1 MFMLRSSLAFV
12 YEETFRWGPLG
23 GDMAAL
29 LSEQGKLLVFARTAA
44 LLLIA
49 FTPFSE
55 IFLRPN
61 VVPSDEYIESTWLIY
76 FFVISGFG
84 VINFLAIDY
93 YAFATRLP
101 RKISR
106 FQYFA
111 ARIAFI
117 LVFAV
122 CFQVFLQSSVPSF
135 VLRFTGSHTA
145 VELEIRGLN
154 PNRDRKYCVRGVF
167 LRNKPYFAD
176 EICSID
182 PNILHTLSAGEL
194 IVVSGNGNWMGLI
207 PEQVA
212 HAP

>member
-1 MFMLRSSLAFV
+1 MFMLRSSLACF

-93 YAFATRLP
+93 YAFATKYRVFNTLRHELP
-101 RKISR
+101 LFWS
-106 FQYFA
+106 
-111 ARIAFI
+111 
-117 LVFAV
+117 L
-122 CFQVFLQSSVPSF
+122 
-135 VLRFTGSHTA
+135 
-145 VELEIRGLN
+145 
-154 PNRDRKYCVRGVF
+154 
-167 LRNKPYFAD
+167 
-176 EICSID
+176 
-182 PNILHTLSAGEL
+182 LSAFKSSCRAAFPPL
-194 IVVSGNGNWMGLI
+194 F
-207 PEQVA
+207 
-212 HAP
+212 